1 MSMNDNLRQMIESVR
16 ELEAKIE
23 AELHRRQEA
32 LQYSIHNGRV
42 FFEKELKLKNA
53 ALKKS
58 ISEYIKGARWSV
70 ILTAPIIY
78 SLIVPLVLL
87 DVFVSIY
94 QAICFPIYGIP
105 KVRRSDYLVF
115 DRMMLDYL
123 NGIQKINCAFCSY
136 GNGILAFGH
145 EVAARSE
152 QYWCPIKHAKKV
164 RGTHSRY
171 PVFTDFGDG
180 EQYHE
185 KVSNIRELF
194 DKKNPPAE

>member
-23 AELHRRQEA
+23 TELHRRQEA

>member
-1 MSMNDNLRQMIESVR
+1 MNDNLRQMIESVR

-42 FFEKELKLKNA
+42 FFEKELKLKNT

-78 SLIVPLVLL
+78 SLIIPLVLL
-87 DVFVSIY
+87 DIFMSIY

-115 DRMMLDYL
+115 DRLMLDYL

-164 RGTHSRY
+164 RGVHSRY

-180 EQYHE
+180 EQYHV
-185 KVSNIRELF
+185 KVNNIREMF
-194 DKKNPPAE
+194 DTKTPPAE

>member
-1 MSMNDNLRQMIESVR
+1 MNDNLKQMIESVR

>member
-1 MSMNDNLRQMIESVR
+1 MNDNLRQMIESVR

-23 AELHRRQEA
+23 TELHRRQEA

>member
-1 MSMNDNLRQMIESVR
+1 MNDNLRQMIESVR

-32 LQYSIHNGRV
+32 LQYSIHSGRV

>member
-1 MSMNDNLRQMIESVR
+1 MNDNVKQMIKSVR

-42 FFEKELKLKNA
+42 FFEKELKLKNM

-58 ISEYIKGARWSV
+58 ISAYIKGARWSV
-70 ILTAPIIY
+70 IITAPIIY
-78 SLIVPLVLL
+78 SLIFPLVLL
-87 DVFVSIY
+87 DIFMSIY

-164 RGTHSRY
+164 QGVHNRY

-185 KVSNIRELF
+185 KVSVIREMF
-194 DKKNPPAE
+194 DKADTPPE

>member
-1 MSMNDNLRQMIESVR
+1 MNDNVKQMINSVR

-87 DVFVSIY
+87 DIFVSIY

-185 KVSNIRELF
+185 KVSNIRGLF

>member
-1 MSMNDNLRQMIESVR
+1 MNDNLRQMIESVR

-78 SLIVPLVLL
+78 SLIVPLVML

>member
-1 MSMNDNLRQMIESVR
+1 MIMNDNLRQMIESVR

>member
-1 MSMNDNLRQMIESVR
+1 MNDNLRQMIESVR

-23 AELHRRQEA
+23 TELHRRQEA

-78 SLIVPLVLL
+78 SLIVPLVML

>member
-1 MSMNDNLRQMIESVR
+1 MNDNLRQMIESVR

-32 LQYSIHNGRV
+32 LQYSIHNGSV
-42 FFEKELKLKNA
+42 FFEKELKLKNT
-53 ALKKS
+53 ALK
-58 ISEYIKGARWSV
+58 SEYIKGARWSV

-78 SLIVPLVLL
+78 SLIIPLVLL
-87 DVFVSIY
+87 DIFMSIY

-115 DRMMLDYL
+115 DRVMLDYL

-164 RGTHSRY
+164 RGVHSRY

-185 KVSNIRELF
+185 KVNNIREMF
-194 DKKNPPAE
+194 DTKTPPAE

>member
-1 MSMNDNLRQMIESVR
+1 MNDNLRQMIESVR

>member
-1 MSMNDNLRQMIESVR
+1 MNDNLKQMIESVR

-32 LQYSIHNGRV
+32 LEYSIHNGRV

-53 ALKKS
+53 ALKKN
-58 ISEYIKGARWSV
+58 IREYVRGARLSV
-70 ILTAPIIY
+70 IITAPVIY
-78 SLIVPLVLL
+78 SLIFPLLIL
-87 DVFVSIY
+87 DIFVSIY

-105 KVRRSDYLVF
+105 KVRRSEYLVF
-115 DRMMLDYL
+115 DRLMLDYL

-136 GNGILAFGH
+136 GNGILAFAH

-164 RGTHSRY
+164 QGVHSRY
-171 PVFTDFGDG
+171 SMFTDFGDG
-180 EQYHE
+180 KQYQE
-185 KVSNIRELF
+185 KVSDIREMF
-194 DKKNPPAE
+194 DEKDQS

>member
-1 MSMNDNLRQMIESVR
+1 MNDNLKKMIESVR
-16 ELEAKIE
+16 DLEKKIE
-23 AELHRRQEA
+23 EEIHRRQKE
-32 LQYSIHNGRV
+32 LQYNIHNGIV
-42 FFEKELKLKNA
+42 FFESELKDKNK

-58 ISEYIKGARWSV
+58 IAEYIKGAKWSV

-78 SLIVPLVLL
+78 ALIIPLVLL
-87 DVFVSIY
+87 DIFMSVY

-115 DRMMLDYL
+115 DRLSLDYL
-123 NGIQKINCAFCSY
+123 NGIQKFNCAYCSY
-136 GNGILAFGH
+136 GNGVLAFGH

-164 RGTHSRY
+164 RGVHRRY

-180 EQYHE
+180 EQYHD
-185 KVSNIRELF
+185 KVESIRELF
-194 DKKNPPAE
+194 DKEK